1 MVDAVMDPDQPES
14 AAPNI
19 LMSTELPTQESPP
32 DGRIE
37 VIRDLLDRG
46 LHNQVIHEGRQL
58 CGVLNEPSDLATLQ
72 VLIGRA
78 EMFNGRLGPAVQRFR
93 LAEYGDLNP
102 GDRLRLGISE
112 AMVRFGSGG
121 VASVIEVI
129 DELEANAN
137 EDNLTLAATAGLRA
151 WTSIEQSN
159 TTRAVELAKVSN
171 ERALRHDD
179 DDLIVLSWL
188 ILGLSTTA
196 AGDIEF
202 GAKALATGIEHS
214 TKSKH
219 VAALPVLHL
228 VAADTDH
235 LRGRLA
241 HSRYHARLSIESSEP
256 ISSGAVGVGAN
267 GLLAILADRC
277 GEHAEAAGY
286 VIDAERALLRGAPL
300 GWGNLALAR
309 LRLDRSIDPEQA
321 ALRLLDVWR
330 YLDDQGSIGY
340 ASIFSVPVA
349 ELTNRLKPGA
359 TTREIMKRLRAIR
372 PPSLPDGFARD
383 LALAA
388 IDEDL
393 TTAVGIVLTL
403 EQSRSTHLAL
413 VGDSFALVANLLEQK
428 SDKRSRMFADEARVI
443 YGELQADGDLARLLS
458 RHPAIAGSADPVLSA
473 AEKRVVALVIDGR
486 SNAEIAQELFLSI
499 KTVEAHLARIYRRFG
514 LKSRL
519 QLVRFC
525 EANLTGL

>member
-1 MVDAVMDPDQPES
+1 MQRNLLES
-14 AAPNI
+14 N
-19 LMSTELPTQESPP
+19 PTS
-32 DGRIE
+32 DGPIE
-37 VIRDLLDRG
+37 VLRDLLARG
-46 LHNQVIHEGRQL
+46 LHSQVIQEGREL
-58 CGVLNEPSDLATLQ
+58 CGVLTEPSDLATLQ

-93 LAEYGDLNP
+93 LAEFGDLNP

-121 VASVIEVI
+121 VSAVIEVI

-137 EDNLTLAATAGLRA
+137 DDNLTLAATAGLRA

-159 TTRAVELAKVSN
+159 TTRAVELAKISN

-179 DDLIVLSWL
+179 HDLIVLSWL

-196 AGDIEF
+196 VGEIES

-214 TKSKH
+214 TSSNH

-241 HSRYHARLSIESSEP
+241 HAQYHARLSVESSEP

-267 GLLAILADRC
+267 GLLATIADRC
-277 GEHAEAAGY
+277 GDQVGAASY

-321 ALRLLDVWR
+321 AQRLLDVWR
-330 YLDDQGSIGY
+330 YLQDQGSVGY
-340 ASIFSVPVA
+340 ASIFSIPVA
-349 ELTNRLKPGA
+349 ELSNRLAQPP
-359 TTREIMKRLRAIR
+359 TMREIVSRLKAIR
-372 PPSLPDGFARD
+372 PASSQDGLARD
-383 LALAA
+383 LALAV

-393 TTAVGIVLTL
+393 TTAVGIVRLL
-403 EQSRSTHLAL
+403 DQSRTTHLCL
-413 VGDSFALVANLLEQK
+413 VGDAFSLVANLLERK
-428 SDKRSRMFADEARVI
+428 TDKRARTFADEARAI
-443 YGELQADGDLARLLS
+443 YSEMQAHGDLQRLLS
-458 RHPAIAGSADPVLSA
+458 RHPTIAGANDLVLSA
-473 AEKRVVALVIDGR
+473 AEKRVVALVIDGC
-486 SNAEIAQELFLSI
+486 SNAQIAQELFLSI

-514 LKSRL
+514 VKSRM

-525 EANLTGL
+525 EANPTGM